1 MFLISAHQ
9 TYMNHKFLKKR
20 LESNC
25 CHNNSRHNPKEEE
38 EKELNCLLKYNSNK
52 LNFLFKVD
60 HNSGLTSRFTN
71 NYQQVDETEE
81 STQMQ
86 RTKKYFTSNG
96 HKFLFN
102 NT

>member
-1 MFLISAHQ
+1 
-9 TYMNHKFLKKR
+9 MNHKFLKRR

-25 CHNNSRHNPKEEE
+25 CHNNSRHNSVEEGEE
-38 EKELNCLLKYNSNK
+38 EKELNCLYKYNSNN
-52 LNFLFKVD
+52 LNFLFKID
-60 HNSGLTSRFTN
+60 HNIGLASRLTN
-71 NYQQVDETEE
+71 NYQQVDKTEE
-81 STQMQ
+81 SSQMQ